1 MIKQNNMTI
10 LLLIISFTINANPNS
25 VININPHY
33 DKNYNLV
40 TPDKIL
46 LVEAIKAYQ
55 AGFNESA
62 LTKFRQSAAFGNSNA
77 QKYIGL
83 MYIKSLGVKQNWAK
97 GYAWIKLAALDGTKE
112 HIDLMHNIYKNLKP
126 DEIKQANI
134 EYQKISED
142 YDLSATLKR
151 RDRWARKQKLKRVGS
166 RTGSQT
172 TNVQSQGLNGI
183 NLDPDRTSKLDQMK
197 AFVDDYQFGV
207 VTSGEIIPKEESGN

>member
-1 MIKQNNMTI
+1 MIKQKNMTI
-10 LLLIISFTINANPNS
+10 LLLIISFTISANPNA
-25 VININPHY
+25 VINISPHY
-33 DKNYNLV
+33 DNNHKLV
-40 TPDKIL
+40 TPDKML
-46 LVEAIKAYQ
+46 LADAIRAYQ

-62 LTKFRQSAAFGNSNA
+62 LTKFHQSAAFGNSNA

-97 GYAWIKLAALDGTKE
+97 GYAWLKLAALDGTKE
-112 HIDLMHNIYKNLKP
+112 HIDLMHKIYKNLKP
-126 DEIKQANI
+126 EEIKQASI

-142 YDLSATLKR
+142 YDISATLKR

-183 NLDPDRTSKLDQMK
+183 NLDPDRTSKLDEIK
-197 AFVDDYQFGV
+197 AFVDNYQFGI
-207 VTSGEIIPKEESGN
+207 VTSGEITPKEEPDN